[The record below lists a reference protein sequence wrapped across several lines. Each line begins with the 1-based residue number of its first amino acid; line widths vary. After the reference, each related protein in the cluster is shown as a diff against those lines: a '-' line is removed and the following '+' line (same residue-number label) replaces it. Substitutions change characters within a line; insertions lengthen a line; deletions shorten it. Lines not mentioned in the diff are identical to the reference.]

1 MKKNTKK
8 IFLCTTSV
16 VISIAIISGLG
27 LYRKMN
33 KVALADEYVSA
44 DETLAE
50 PSPKPASKPTQKPVT
65 TSKPTVEPAQ
75 KPAVSSKPTVKPT
88 EKPVLKAESI
98 KFTKKTNKIRA
109 GKKYTFK
116 AKVTGKASSVKWSVT
131 NKKYAV
137 INKNGVFI
145 GIRAGSVYV
154 TAKAGSKSVKC
165 KVKIIGKKKIAIDA
179 GHQLHGNSSTEPVGP
194 GSSVRKAKVAGGA
207 AGAATGVPEYKMNLN
222 VAKKLR
228 SILLDRGYEV
238 YMVRTKNNVNISNKE
253 RALKANKSGSDIYI
267 RIHGDSSSSSIVKGA
282 SVLYP
287 SSSNPYVKKI
297 SKASKKLS
305 DAIIKKYCA
314 STGIKNRG
322 LVARDDLTGTNWS
335 KIPVTLIEMGFM
347 SNPSE
352 DRKMQNS
359 KFQVKMARGIA
370 NGIDSYFG
378 F

>member
-1 MKKNTKK
+1 MKKNTK
-8 IFLCTTSV
+8 IRLLCTLLLV
-16 VISIAIISGLG
+16 MSITIVSGFG
-27 LYRKMN
+27 TYQKYN
-33 KVALADEYVSA
+33 KVAYAYEYIGTDENVS
-44 DETLAE
+44 DSTPKPTLTS
-50 PSPKPASKPTQKPVT
+50 SPKPTA
-65 TSKPTVEPAQ
+65 TSG
-75 KPAVSSKPTVKPT
+75 PTVKTT
-88 EKPVLKAESI
+88 EEPVLESI
-98 KFTKKTNKIRA
+98 KFTKKTTKIRA
-109 GKKYTFK
+109 GKKYSFK
-116 AKVTGKASSVKWSVT
+116 VKITGKDSSVKWSVS

-137 INKNGVFI
+137 INKNGVFK

-154 TAKAGSKSVKC
+154 TATAGSKTVKC
-165 KVKIIGKKKIAIDA
+165 KVKIIGKKKVAIDA
-179 GHQLHGNSSTEPVGP
+179 GHQLRGNSSTEPVGP
-194 GSSVRKAKVAGGA
+194 GSSVRKPKVAGGA
-207 AGAATGVPEYKMNLN
+207 TGVATGVPEYKMNLN
-222 VAKKLR
+222 VAKKLK
-228 SILLDRGYEV
+228 SILLARGYEV

-267 RIHGDSSSSSIVKGA
+267 RIHGDSSSSSSVKGA

-287 SSSNPYVKKI
+287 SSSNPYVKKL

-305 DAIIKKYCA
+305 SAIIKKYCA

>member
-1 MKKNTKK
+1 MKKNTK
-8 IFLCTTSV
+8 IRLLCTLLL
-16 VISIAIISGLG
+16 IMSITIVSGFG
-27 LYRKMN
+27 TYQKFN
-33 KVALADEYVSA
+33 KVAYAYGYTGTDENVSDSTSKPSLAS
-44 DETLAE
+44 
-50 PSPKPASKPTQKPVT
+50 SPKPTAT
-65 TSKPTVEPAQ
+65 
-75 KPAVSSKPTVKPT
+75 SKPTVKPT
-88 EKPVLKAESI
+88 EKPVLEVESI
-98 KFTKKTNKIRA
+98 KFTKKTTKIRA
-109 GKKYTFK
+109 GKKYSFK
-116 AKVTGKASSVKWSVT
+116 VKITGKASSVKWSVS

-137 INKNGVFI
+137 INKNGVFK
-145 GIRAGSVYV
+145 GVRAGSVYV
-154 TAKAGSKSVKC
+154 TATAGSKSVKC

-179 GHQLHGNSSTEPVGP
+179 GHQLRGNSSTEPIGP
-194 GSSVRKAKVAGGA
+194 GSSVRKPKVAGGA
-207 AGAATGVPEYKMNLN
+207 TGVATGVPEYKMNLN
-222 VAKKLR
+222 VAKKLK
-228 SILLDRGYEV
+228 SILLARGYEV

-267 RIHGDSSSSSIVKGA
+267 RIHGDSSSSSSVKGA

-287 SSSNPYVKKI
+287 SSSNHYVKKL

-305 DAIIKKYCA
+305 RAIIKKYCS